1 MRLLCSLLDGGL
13 GIADGVLVL
22 LWSGR
27 FPLDA
32 VPSQWAECILHWRD
46 FDVGHAAKEIGD
58 QDLVRL
64 GCGQFVRDTRM
75 RVDQNG
81 IVNVELHTFS
91 MVLSLHSVDL
101 PDPAW
106 WPSRSC

>member
-1 MRLLCSLLDGGL
+1 
-13 GIADGVLVL
+13 
-22 LWSGR
+22 
-27 FPLDA
+27 
-32 VPSQWAECILHWRD
+32 
-46 FDVGHAAKEIGD
+46 
-58 QDLVRL
+58 
-64 GCGQFVRDTRM
+64 VRDTRM